1 MCVSSEAITISL
13 LSLFRYF
20 VAASGEEDVDDDDVE
35 AIWPMI
41 RSKSVVGLSDRV
53 IGSVDVVVRPTT
65 APPPPPPPPPL
76 LLSLLSQGSTG
87 STFGNNTSPLRSLD
101 LVDGSA

>member
-1 MCVSSEAITISL
+1 MRFSEAITIL
-13 LSLFRYF
+13 LLYYYF
-20 VAASGEEDVDDDDVE
+20 LHLVVASGEDDVDDEDVE

-41 RSKSVVGLSDRV
+41 RPKSVVGLSDRV
-53 IGSVDVVVRPTT
+53 VIGSVDDIVRPTT
-65 APPPPPPPPPL
+65 APLPPPL
-76 LLSLLSQGSTG
+76 LSLLLSQGSTG